1 MSAHLLLLHCL
12 SPLHAGIGQGIGAV
26 DLSIARERNT
36 GFPYLP
42 GSSLKGSL
50 RAASL
55 QNDEDATYRIFG
67 PDTDNAADHAG
78 AIAFGDAN
86 LLFLPV
92 RSVRGTFAYVT
103 SPYLLSRFLRDLDLV
118 QHEHN
123 IGKPPTIKDMSVAVV
138 DKDSYLTQDKK
149 VYFEDLDFSA
159 TESSSDFAKN
169 LAKILFK
176 DDELQKMFQRRFCV
190 VHDDAM
196 SFLSRHATDVVTRIA
211 LEPGTKTVAKGALWT
226 EENLPSETILSSL
239 IVPTSYNTKSS
250 SHTDNI
256 KALEDIVA
264 NELRLGGKETVGRG
278 RCAARLY
285 GGDQ

>member
-1 MSAHLLLLHCL
+1 MSAHLLLLHSL

-50 RAASL
+50 RALSL
-55 QNDEDATYRIFG
+55 QNDQDTTFRIFG
-67 PDTDNAADHAG
+67 PPTENASDHAG
-78 AIAFGDAN
+78 AMSFGDAN

-92 RSVRGTFAYVT
+92 RSVRGTFAYAT
-103 SPYLLSRFLRDLDLV
+103 SPYLLQRFIRDLGIVAPKQAIDKAP
-118 QHEHN
+118 N
-123 IGKPPTIKDMSVAVV
+123 IKDVSQAIIG
-138 DKDSYLTQDKK
+138 KDSYLKQEGK
-149 VYFEDLDFSA
+149 VYFEDLDFQVQG
-159 TESSSDFAKN
+159 ESSSLAEQ
-169 LAKILFK
+169 LAKILFTEK
-176 DDELQKMFQRRFCV
+176 DLQSTFQKRFCI

-211 LEPGTKTVAKGALWT
+211 LEPGTKTVARGALWT

-239 IVPTSYNTKSS
+239 IVPTAYDRKNAQ
-250 SHTDNI
+250 HADNF
-256 KALEDIVA
+256 KELRSLVA

-278 RCAARLY
+278 RCSARLY
-285 GGDQ
+285 GGEQ

>member
-50 RAASL
+50 RALSL
-55 QNDEDATYRIFG
+55 QNDEQTTYRMFG
-67 PDTDNAADHAG
+67 PPTENASDHAG
-78 AIAFGDAN
+78 AMSFGDAN
-86 LLFLPV
+86 ILFLPV

-103 SPYLLSRFLRDLDLV
+103 SPYLLGRFIRDLRIAAPKTSIDKV
-118 QHEHN
+118 
-123 IGKPPTIKDMSVAVV
+123 PTIKTVSDAIVS
-138 DKDSYLTQDKK
+138 KDSYLTQDKK
-149 VYFEDLDFSA
+149 VYFEDLDFDA
-159 TESSSDFAKN
+159 TETSSS
-169 LAKILFK
+169 LAKQLASILFDDK
-176 DDELQKMFQRRFCV
+176 DLQAAFTKRFCV

-211 LEPGTKTVAKGALWT
+211 LTPGTKTVAKGALWT

-239 IVPTSYNTKSS
+239 IVPTAYDTKNANNAENFS
-250 SHTDNI
+250 
-256 KALEDIVA
+256 ALKSLIS

-278 RCAARLY
+278 RCSARMH
-285 GGDQ
+285 GGGQ